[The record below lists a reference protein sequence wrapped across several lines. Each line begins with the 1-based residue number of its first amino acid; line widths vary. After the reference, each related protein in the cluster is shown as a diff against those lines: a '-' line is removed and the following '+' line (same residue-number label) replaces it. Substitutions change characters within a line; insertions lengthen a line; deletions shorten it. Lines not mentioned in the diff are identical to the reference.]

1 MTTDLALRIR
11 TSDTPVVITEDQAD
25 LIKRTLAAEATDAEL
40 ALFFYDCRRRGVHP
54 LDKLIHFTKRK
65 GKYTPVTS
73 IDFFRSRAA
82 ATGAHMGTTDPEY
95 TGTPDDPSFAATIT
109 VFRLVQGQTCAF
121 TATARYVEYLPDA
134 GNDFMFRK
142 MPHNQIGKC
151 AEALALRKAFPQ
163 ELDGLHTVDELARD
177 GGDAAPAPTPA
188 KTVRRASSAATASAS
203 SAPIPAM
210 LVTGAHRI
218 KDVRPFG
225 KDRANFAITLVD
237 DDAAREYTTKDAPLA
252 LELEH
257 FKGTDHAIRLTYETK
272 DWNGKTYH
280 NIKSFTVDAPAP
292 EAAAPEP
299 KTPPA
304 DPPLTAGQIPFSR

>member
-1 MTTDLALRIR
+1 MTTELAIR
-11 TSDTPVVITEDQAD
+11 TRPDDPPVVITEEQTD
-25 LIKRTLAAEATDAEL
+25 LIKKTIAADATDAEL

-73 IDFFRSRAA
+73 IDYFRSRAA

-95 TGTPDDPSFAATIT
+95 TGTPNDPDFAATIS
-109 VFRLVQGQTCAF
+109 VFRLVAGQTCAF
-121 TATARYVEYLPDA
+121 TATARYLEYLPDP
-134 GNDFMFRK
+134 GNDFMFKK

-177 GGDAAPAPTPA
+177 HGDPTPA
-188 KTVRRASSAATASAS
+188 PSKTVRRASAAAAP
-203 SAPIPAM
+203 SAPIPAA
-210 LVTGAHRI
+210 LVTDSHRI

-225 KDRANFAITLVD
+225 KDKSNFAITLD
-237 DDAAREYTTKDAPLA
+237 GDAAREYTTKDAAIA
-252 LELEH
+252 LELEN
-257 FKGTDHAIRLTYETK
+257 FKGTDHTIRLTYESK

-280 NIKSFTVDAPAP
+280 NIKSFTVDAPA
-292 EAAAPEP
+292 AAAPIPEP
-299 KTPPA
+299 QTPPA
-304 DPPLTAGQIPFSR
+304 DPPLTAGQIPFGR

>member
-1 MTTDLALRIR
+1 MSTDLARR
-11 TSDTPVVITEDQAD
+11 PHDDPPVVITEEQTD
-25 LIKRTLAAEATDAEL
+25 LIKKTLAAEATDAEL

-54 LDKLIHFTKRK
+54 LDKLIHFTKRQ

-95 TGTPDDPSFAATIT
+95 TGTPDDPHFAATIT

-121 TATARYVEYLPDA
+121 TATARFVEYVPPA
-134 GNDFMFRK
+134 PNDFMFRR

-188 KTVRRASSAATASAS
+188 KTVRRASAAIA
-203 SAPIPAM
+203 SAPIPAA
-210 LVTGAHRI
+210 LITGAHRI
-218 KDVRPFG
+218 KNVRPFG

-237 DDAAREYTTKDAPLA
+237 DDTAREYTTKDAAVA
-252 LELEH
+252 LELEQ
-257 FKGTDHAIRLTYETK
+257 FKGTDHTIRLTYESK
-272 DWNGKTYH
+272 DWQGKTYH
-280 NIKSFTVDAPAP
+280 NITAFTVDPPAAEAPPAP
-292 EAAAPEP
+292 Q
-299 KTPPA
+299 TPPA